1 MSIHIIFPVV
11 CHTATTQTQ
20 KARIGYVFDDV
31 ASTIHESLPCGTL
44 PFRGLGSY
52 VAPLCYLYPH
62 PADVYPVF
70 RELYVRHFCRLH
82 VISDETSPS
91 PALPAL
97 CRAFE
102 DMIQHAEPEVCFHLL
117 QIGVPAL
124 RLAAGASTRLLC
136 SSALQL
142 NLSCV
147 SH

>member
-1 MSIHIIFPVV
+1 
-11 CHTATTQTQ
+11 
-20 KARIGYVFDDV
+20 VFDDV